1 MANLFLLLSI
11 STLPLAASTTTIPRA
26 LAWSS
31 KTYGPD
37 GPWYAITLQIGT
49 PPQQVDLFPGG
60 FWQSNIL
67 SSSICTNTSQPCYA
81 PLAGLYDPSKSSTET
96 SLSETGYLQNSTFE
110 DYGVLSLFGSAN
122 YFFDAMSIATEDPP
136 SPSVQFENFD
146 MIAITE
152 GFWTLPNG
160 SLYPIEIGNLA
171 LGASEVNQ

>member
-1 MANLFLLLSI
+1 M
-11 STLPLAASTTTIPRA
+11 
-26 LAWSS
+26 
-31 KTYGPD
+31 
-37 GPWYAITLQIGT
+37 
-49 PPQQVDLFPGG
+49 
-60 FWQSNIL
+60 
-67 SSSICTNTSQPCYA
+67 
-81 PLAGLYDPSKSSTET
+81 
-96 SLSETGYLQNSTFE
+96 
-110 DYGVLSLFGSAN
+110 LSLFGSAN